1 MITQSTT
8 ENGSPKTMEIL
19 QIKSFSEIMEKFLS
33 DYNCGHFVFRGVCDK
48 TKDKL
53 IPSVGR
59 IDTDIL
65 CGISIEQYEIET
77 LSRFKLRANA
87 EVIPQP
93 KNDWEWLALAQ
104 HHGLPTRLL
113 DWTTSPL
120 IALYFATKPEIDSKG
135 TIKPCCEHGGAVYAM
150 HTCKY
155 LDTEHC
161 APFPFDYDKHGLFY
175 PPHVTKRISGQ
186 YGIFSI
192 QPDPTKEF
200 QEGFPN
206 DEGNYIYKL
215 EFENEVSSE
224 IQKSLYILGVRHES
238 IFPDLD
244 GFTHDLKVKFNIM
257 QCHTI
262 NSLCF

>member
-1 MITQSTT
+1 MDI
-8 ENGSPKTMEIL
+8 
-19 QIKSFSEIMEKFLS
+19 IKINSFSEIITKFTTE
-33 DYNCGHFVFRGVCDK
+33 YNCGHFVFRGVCDNINH
-48 TKDKL
+48 KL
-53 IPSVGR
+53 VPSVGR
-59 IDTDIL
+59 IDTNIL
-65 CGISIEQYEIET
+65 CGLTIRDYEIET

-87 EVIPQP
+87 EVDTQP

-120 IALYFATKPEIDSKG
+120 IALYFATKPEIDFKG
-135 TIKPCCEHGGAVYAM
+135 TIKPCCTNGGAIYVM

-161 APFPFDYDKHGLFY
+161 APSPFDYNQHGLFY
-175 PPHVTKRISGQ
+175 PPHITKRISGQ
-186 YGIFSI
+186 FGLFSI

-200 QEGFPN
+200 QENFPN
-206 DEGNYIYKL
+206 NQGNYMYKL
-215 EFENEVSSE
+215 EFDNYVANE
-224 IQKSLYILGVRHES
+224 IQKSLYILGIRHES
-238 IFPDLD
+238 VFPDLD

-262 NSLCF
+262 NTLCY